1 MQMRWVGAVALAS
14 LAIVQLAVVVGAF
27 AGILEPD
34 FDTVEPLGTIY
45 GIGVALAIGAIA
57 WRRPAP
63 HRWLFRAASAGAV
76 LAALLGAAAWP
87 SLAGRPLILEPAE
100 NVRIW
105 SLILAD
111 LVFAAWLILVWRLK
125 GTDPPPAVAWL
136 AAFAAVRGIL
146 EVLLFLPSL
155 APAAV
160 PAVQGQDAS
169 PILYAFAVAGL
180 VLAGFVIVP
189 LWELAVARWSI
200 RKPVDP
206 V

>member
-1 MQMRWVGAVALAS
+1 MQ
-14 LAIVQLAVVVGAF
+14 IAVVVGAF
-27 AGILEPD
+27 AGILDSD
-34 FDTVEPLGTIY
+34 FATIETLGTIY
-45 GIGVALAIGAIA
+45 GIGVALAIGVIA
-57 WRRPAP
+57 WRRPAT
-63 HRWLFRAASAGAV
+63 HRWLFRAASVGAA
-76 LAALLGAAAWP
+76 LAALLGVAAWA

-111 LVFAAWLILVWRLK
+111 LVFTAWLIVVWRAK
-125 GTDPPPAVAWL
+125 ARDPAPAVAWL

-160 PAVQGQDAS
+160 PAPEGGDSS

-189 LWELAVARWSI
+189 LWELAVARWLV
-200 RKPVDP
+200 RQEADP